1 MVVTTRSIGKGSC
14 SAIQAPQLPNLNT
27 LEMKMNPCRVSNLG
41 GRFVA
46 SWALATIFGA
56 AALMSSLA
64 LADDKAAQPTPSKPA
79 APVDSPVK
87 LPPGMKMER
96 DISYVPN
103 GDEAQKLDLY
113 LPEKP
118 AEHPLPL
125 IVHIHGGG
133 WMGGNKFPCPV
144 VGMVGKGYAVASV
157 EYRFSQKA
165 KFPAQIQDCQAAI
178 RWLRANS
185 QQHNIDPKRVGV
197 VGGSAGGHLSALVGT
212 TGGKKAFAPIGGNEE
227 QSDRVQAVCDIF
239 GPANFST
246 VMQQADDDKN
256 VRNIFKFNSPSDPYS
271 QLIGVSLEGN
281 TQKTNAV
288 SPVHYVSKDN
298 PPMLILHGTH
308 DALVP
313 LAQSEE
319 FAAALME
326 KGVEVWLQKLPGS
339 GHGGGGFGK
348 PAIVSLMQTFFDK
361 HLKGAD
367 VKIELVPEAD
377 VAVDPP
383 KAAAK

>member
-1 MVVTTRSIGKGSC
+1 
-14 SAIQAPQLPNLNT
+14 
-27 LEMKMNPCRVSNLG
+27 MNPRRFSHFG
-41 GRFVA
+41 RRFVA
-46 SWALATIFGA
+46 SWTLATIFAA
-56 AALMSSLA
+56 AALISSLA
-64 LADDKAAQPTPSKPA
+64 LADEKAPSKPA
-79 APVDSPVK
+79 VPAASPVK
-87 LPPGMKMER
+87 LPPGVKMER
-96 DISYVPN
+96 DISYVSN

-144 VGMVGKGYAVASV
+144 VGMVSKGYVVASV

-185 QQHNIDPKRVGV
+185 KQHNIDPDRVGA

-212 TGGKKAFAPIGGNEE
+212 AGGKKAFAPIGGNEE
-227 QSDRVQAVCDIF
+227 QSDRVQAVCDIY

-246 VMQQADDDKN
+246 VMKQAADDKN

-281 TQKTNAV
+281 QEKTDAV
-288 SPVHYVSKDN
+288 SPVHYVSQDN

-319 FAAALME
+319 FAAALKE
-326 KGVEVWLQKLPGS
+326 NGVKVWLQKLPGS

-348 PAIVSLMQTFFDK
+348 PAIYVLTQNFFDK

-383 KAAAK
+383 KPAAK